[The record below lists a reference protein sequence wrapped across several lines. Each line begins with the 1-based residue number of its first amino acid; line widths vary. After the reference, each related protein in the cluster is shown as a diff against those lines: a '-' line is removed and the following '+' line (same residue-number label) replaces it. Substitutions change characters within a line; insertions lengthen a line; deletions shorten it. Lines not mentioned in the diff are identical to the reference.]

1 MNQKGV
7 LWVTVRRPQL
17 VSWPVWN
24 LEEKGRSVG
33 VHQKGRAGKCWWE
46 CAYALGKRTSGC
58 LGLGAG
64 AESTHPSITGL
75 ASDR

>member
-1 MNQKGV
+1 M
-7 LWVTVRRPQL
+7 
-17 VSWPVWN
+17 SWPVWN

-33 VHQKGRAGKCWWE
+33 VHQKGRAGKCWRE
-46 CAYALGKRTSGC
+46 CALGKRTSGC

-64 AESTHPSITGL
+64 ADSTSITGL

>member
-33 VHQKGRAGKCWWE
+33 VHQKGRAGKCWRE
-46 CAYALGKRTSGC
+46 CVLGEKNLR
-58 LGLGAG
+58 LPGAG
-64 AESTHPSITGL
+64 GGG
-75 ASDR
+75 